1 MPIVLSCKSKT
12 LHSFFPAIKVGMSHI
27 IKYISRAQN
36 YTLTNNSKHGDAAV
50 LQLDF
55 PKSVE
60 RVLLPAV
67 GHVER
72 IPEAEGSLS
81 TDLAAQIAGEGGGR
95 GARDIASRRGKGG
108 AACDDGGEYKGG
120 LHLLV
125 CLLLLRYKWQIFVL
139 FKVAWFEFALLT
151 F

>member
-1 MPIVLSCKSKT
+1 MHADCSASLKLHIVG
-12 LHSFFPAIKVGMSHI
+12 FPPEIKVGTSHI
-27 IKYISRAQN
+27 TKCISRAQI

-50 LQLDF
+50 LQFDL

-81 TDLAAQIAGEGGGR
+81 SDLTAQIAGEGGGR
-95 GARDIASRRGKGG
+95 GTSDGLVGRRSEGG
-108 AACDDGGEYKGG
+108 TACDDGGEYEGG
-120 LHLLV
+120 LHLCFGLGVCSCFATNGGFLLV
-125 CLLLLRYKWQIFVL
+125 L
-139 FKVAWFEFALLT
+139 AT
-151 F
+151 